1 MFLVALVSL
10 SVCLFVCGQHYS
22 KSYERIGMK
31 FYGRVLSSTRYNWLN
46 FGGDLGIVRWV
57 NEQKNTV
64 IVVAYPYR
72 GEGNDPE
79 LFFFFLWG
87 WVVFHNQ
94 GSTFLQW
101 TIYNNMRV
109 MICLGQGGLRSLSAS
124 SWIHAFFH
132 LQQRLVFSGKK
143 TPSRCL
149 FIQYSFSLEHRIPT

>member
-1 MFLVALVSL
+1 
-10 SVCLFVCGQHYS
+10 
-22 KSYERIGMK
+22 MK
-31 FYGRVLSSTRYNWLN
+31 FYGWVLSSTSKNWLN

-64 IVVAYPYR
+64 IVVANPDR

-79 LFFFFLWG
+79 PFFFFFFLGG

-101 TIYNNMRV
+101 

-124 SWIHAFFH
+124 S
-132 LQQRLVFSGKK
+132 
-143 TPSRCL
+143 L
-149 FIQYSFSLEHRIPT
+149 FCSYGQLIQ